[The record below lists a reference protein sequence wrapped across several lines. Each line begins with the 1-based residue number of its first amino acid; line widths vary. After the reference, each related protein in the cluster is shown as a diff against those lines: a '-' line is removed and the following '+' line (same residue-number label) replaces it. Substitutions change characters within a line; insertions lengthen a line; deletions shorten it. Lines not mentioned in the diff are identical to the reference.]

1 MKTALE
7 IANDLGIAKIT
18 VVQIIKQNQIEPI
31 KKDGNKNYFNNDQV
45 EQIKRILRFELKIN

>member
-31 KKDGNKNYFNNDQV
+31 KKDGNKNYFNDEQV
-45 EQIKRILRFELKIN
+45 EQIKRVLKIN

>member
-31 KKDGNKNYFNNDQV
+31 KKDGNKNYFDNDQV

>member
-31 KKDGNKNYFNNDQV
+31 KKDGNKNYFDNDQV
-45 EQIKRILRFELKIN
+45 EQIKRVLRFELKIN